1 MEILDGR
8 KVANSCLDIVTGEVR
23 ELLKNGISPKLA
35 VIFVG
40 DNPASASY
48 VRQKEK
54 ACNKTG
60 ILYEHVALPENAT
73 TEQVI
78 AKIDELDARPD
89 IHGILVQLPLPK
101 QIDTP
106 LVIRSIKPGKDVDG
120 FHAYN
125 IGKMTISTEFE
136 SLVPCTPKGVI
147 RLLEAYNIPIEG
159 QEAVVVGHSNIVGK
173 PMSTML
179 LNRNATVTTCHK
191 STRDLA
197 FHTKMAD
204 ILVVAVGKPN
214 LITADMVKD
223 GAIVIDVGINRIGDK
238 LVGDVDFENVSK
250 KASYLTPVPG
260 GCGPM
265 TVACLMENVIEAAK
279 RINNLKP

>member
-8 KVANSCLDIVTGEVR
+8 KVANSCLDIVTEEVR
-23 ELLKNGISPKLA
+23 KLLEIGISPKLA

-54 ACNKTG
+54 ACLKTG
-60 ILYEHVALPENAT
+60 ILYEHVALPESAT
-73 TEQVI
+73 TDQVI
-78 AKIDELDARPD
+78 SKINELDARAD

-106 LVIRSIKPGKDVDG
+106 LVIRAIQPSKDVDG

-159 QEAVVVGHSNIVGK
+159 KEAVVVGHSNIVGK

-197 FHTKMAD
+197 FHTRRAD

-214 LITADMVKD
+214 LITADMVKE
-223 GAIVIDVGINRIGDK
+223 GAVVIDVGINRVKDK
-238 LVGDVDFENVSK
+238 LVGDVDFDGVSK

-265 TVACLMENVIEAAK
+265 TVACLIENVIEAAK
-279 RINNLKP
+279 RLHNLKP